1 MSWPLFAVCAVMFL
15 ASVAGGWAVT
25 VMRMTH
31 TRMQVLLS
39 FVGGVMLSV
48 AVLELLPLAH
58 EQLGSMDQL
67 ATAILIGLV
76 ATFLIIRLFNVH
88 QHGDVDETHH
98 HHDHDCD
105 HPEHVHIASDS
116 PETCIVHQRKNSWIS
131 LFLGLGFHSIV
142 DGIAIGA
149 IFTVNEQSG
158 TIWSF
163 TLLAPLIAMVLH
175 RPFDSLSLFSVMKAT
190 GWSNRAIYITNIAY
204 GAACPLGTVLFLAGT
219 SHLAAG
225 SPVIGIGLGIA
236 VGVCLC
242 VSLSDILPELRFHS
256 HDRLTLTAALLLGIV
271 SIFILHSVVPHSH
284 PADAYPDAA
293 IEQNLPTR

>member
-1 MSWPLFAVCAVMFL
+1 MFI
-15 ASVAGGWAVT
+15 ASIAGGWAVT

-48 AVLELLPLAH
+48 AVLELLPLAF
-58 EQLGSMDQL
+58 EQLRSIETL
-67 ATAILIGLV
+67 ATSILIGLV

-88 QHGDVDETHH
+88 QHGDVDDTHT

-105 HPEHVHIASDS
+105 HPDHVHVASDS
-116 PETCIVHQRKNSWIS
+116 PDTCIVHQRRNSWIS
-131 LFLGLGFHSIV
+131 LFLGLGFHSVV

-149 IFTVNEQSG
+149 IFSVNEQTGS
-158 TIWSF
+158 IWSF
-163 TLLAPLIAMVLH
+163 TLLAPLIAMILH

-190 GWSNRAIYITNIAY
+190 GWSNRSIYITNIAY

-219 SHLAAG
+219 SHLAAS

-271 SIFILHSVVPHSH
+271 SIFILHTVMPHNH
-284 PADAYPDAA
+284 PADAVMNSPESTQQLSVD
-293 IEQNLPTR
+293 R